1 MGLTDE
7 NRKDIVIYRSERAF
21 AALDFIIKVTDLAKE
36 KLGL

>member
-21 AALDFIIKVTDLAKE
+21 AALEQAK
-36 KLGL
+36 GNFRWVIWR